1 MTPDDSDDD
10 GGGADSDGSE
20 ILFGLPPAHTDHG
33 LPATYFQEGGGAEL
47 GGADGSGSDD
57 GLCLEENAN
66 CPLSTLI
73 MGVCDAAIDDDDDE
87 GELQL
92 EENSGA
98 TSAAGVEQQHD
109 GHEDGHGASHAHT
122 STFDVEDAAV
132 NDILQEGNILMG
144 TCMMACDESTEQP
157 CAFCAETAAT
167 NAVNAWMR
175 EAQRASK
182 KAEAQRERERAL
194 QKEQLAAWEAVE
206 RAAEA
211 RERNGTASE

>member
-1 MTPDDSDDD
+1 MTPDESEDD
-10 GGGADSDGSE
+10 GADSDGSE

-33 LPATYFQEGGGAEL
+33 LPDTYFQEGGAAEL

-66 CPLSTLI
+66 SPLSTLM

-98 TSAAGVEQQHD
+98 TSAAGVEQPHD
-109 GHEDGHGASHAHT
+109 GHDDGHGDSHAHT
-122 STFDVEDAAV
+122 STLDVEDAAV

-144 TCMMACDESTEQP
+144 TCVMACDESTEQP

>member
-1 MTPDDSDDD
+1 M
-10 GGGADSDGSE
+10 
-20 ILFGLPPAHTDHG
+20 
-33 LPATYFQEGGGAEL
+33 
-47 GGADGSGSDD
+47 
-57 GLCLEENAN
+57 
-66 CPLSTLI
+66 
-73 MGVCDAAIDDDDDE
+73 
-87 GELQL
+87 
-92 EENSGA
+92 
-98 TSAAGVEQQHD
+98 
-109 GHEDGHGASHAHT
+109 
-122 STFDVEDAAV
+122 

-144 TCMMACDESTEQP
+144 TCVMACDESTEQP

>member
-1 MTPDDSDDD
+1 MTPDESEDD
-10 GGGADSDGSE
+10 GADSDGSE

-33 LPATYFQEGGGAEL
+33 LPDTYFQEGGAAEL

-66 CPLSTLI
+66 SPLSTLT

-98 TSAAGVEQQHD
+98 TSAAGVEQPHD
-109 GHEDGHGASHAHT
+109 GHDDGHGDSHAHT
-122 STFDVEDAAV
+122 STLDVEDAAV